1 MTAIT
6 RTRTDPLAAHNPA
19 HGPLALQPAVPPP
32 AADVFGSAA
41 PSKAVDKMNSPRKA
55 APAERFVSSKAAL
68 VDGKRAPPAATT
80 AAGEPRAA
88 LAGVNLNVGTLQK
101 RLQTAARP
109 HAKSIPQPAAVPD
122 VFDTEP
128 PRTGAAAASALGKR
142 PRERSAPATSSKRAR
157 AEAAALAAKSHKHE
171 QEQWLAKWQK
181 VFPTLVFHFEI
192 GAEEGVVGR
201 NLNNRV
207 QQMGARVDQFFS
219 QRVSHLVVKGGA
231 SPHKPRAAPSQS
243 KRVAREAA
251 DTNPFLDSTGVTD
264 LVQKAEKLGIKV
276 WTVKK
281 LTDMLDQ
288 LAPVGNA
295 AGDSLSHL
303 LADEKIHGTR
313 ERDFSAPRPDF
324 YYFKPGSKFLL
335 IEDATGRNRPVMVKE
350 YNSKDHKEWPC
361 VHEHFLRLTSSSCLP
376 TSARSDNIVKD
387 LRERALSLY
396 VDRVP
401 FRGEEPPQP
410 ALKRSQSLRDLSLTS
425 SLPEAEPYLKA
436 SGNSVVITSAIAST
450 STANTTPGT
459 FVGGVPQLGANKDR
473 AIMQMSK
480 RVQVLKG
487 NARLAAS
494 SKKLAGGVE
503 NRDPNEAGPSTLR
516 RRKSTGMDA
525 PTPPVKEFLSQNQ
538 VVAMLKQLKAPTTMA
553 KPSYDERVRNREL
566 VDTGYKRKDQ
576 DTASGYCENCR
587 VRYQDLSLHVASKK
601 HRRFATNPK
610 NFVDLDDMLQCL
622 QRPPNPA
629 ICYEVDV
636 CRPCYKLHDKD
647 KPCGRCMD
655 DPEVYSSPPPSS
667 RGSSVHGSAQKPR
680 YDVEPMDEDE
690 EEDDDEEEEQDE
702 QDFENEESN
711 MDEGAEAADGWVE
724 PTTIQ
729 PLAVAAAGA

>member
-1 MTAIT
+1 M
-6 RTRTDPLAAHNPA
+6 
-19 HGPLALQPAVPPP
+19 V
-32 AADVFGSAA
+32 
-41 PSKAVDKMNSPRKA
+41 RKGT
-55 APAERFVSSKAAL
+55 PAERAGAGAKAQQL
-68 VDGKRAPPAATT
+68 DGGKRAAGA

-88 LAGVNLNVGTLQK
+88 LARVNVNVGTLPR
-101 RLQTAARP
+101 RLQTRP
-109 HAKSIPQPAAVPD
+109 PQKSIPQPAAVPD
-122 VFDTEP
+122 VFDTTS
-128 PRTGAAAASALGKR
+128 PRTTTALGKR
-142 PRERSAPATSSKRAR
+142 ARERERAPTAPATSSKRAR
-157 AEAAALAAKSHKHE
+157 AEAAALAAKSHKQE

-192 GAEEGVVGR
+192 GAEEGAGR
-201 NLNNRV
+201 SLNNRV

-231 SPHKPRAAPSQS
+231 SPQRPRAAPSQS
-243 KRVAREAA
+243 KRAARETA

-264 LVQKAEKLGIKV
+264 LVQKAEKLGIK
-276 WTVKK
+276 

-295 AGDSLSHL
+295 TGDSLSHL
-303 LADEKIHGTR
+303 LADEKLHGTR
-313 ERDFSAPRPDF
+313 ERDFSAPRPDY

-350 YNSKDHKEWPC
+350 YNSKDHKDWPC
-361 VHEHFLRLTSSSCLP
+361 IHEHFLRLTSSSCLP

-396 VDRVP
+396 VDRVA
-401 FRGEEPPQP
+401 FRGEEPPHP
-410 ALKRSQSLRDLSLTS
+410 TIKRSQSLRDLSLTP

-450 STANTTPGT
+450 STANTAPGT

-494 SKKLAGGVE
+494 GKKVADGVE

-553 KPSYDERVRNREL
+553 KPSYDERVRNREH
-566 VDTGYKRKDQ
+566 VDAGYKRKDQ

-601 HRRFATNPK
+601 HRRFAANPK
-610 NFVDLDDMLQCL
+610 NFADLDDMLQCL

-629 ICYEVDV
+629 ICYEIEV
-636 CRPCYKLHDKD
+636 CRPCYRLHDKD
-647 KPCGRCMD
+647 KACGRCMD
-655 DPEVYSSPPPSS
+655 DPDVYSSPPPSS

-680 YDVEPMDEDE
+680 YDDVEPMDEDDD
-690 EEDDDEEEEQDE
+690 DDDEEEEHDE
-702 QDFENEESN
+702 QDFENEESH

-724 PTTIQ
+724 PTTTTTTTTIQ
-729 PLAVAAAGA
+729 PLAVTAGGA

>member
-1 MTAIT
+1 
-6 RTRTDPLAAHNPA
+6 
-19 HGPLALQPAVPPP
+19 
-32 AADVFGSAA
+32 
-41 PSKAVDKMNSPRKA
+41 
-55 APAERFVSSKAAL
+55 
-68 VDGKRAPPAATT
+68 
-80 AAGEPRAA
+80 
-88 LAGVNLNVGTLQK
+88 
-101 RLQTAARP
+101 
-109 HAKSIPQPAAVPD
+109 
-122 VFDTEP
+122 
-128 PRTGAAAASALGKR
+128 
-142 PRERSAPATSSKRAR
+142 
-157 AEAAALAAKSHKHE
+157 
-171 QEQWLAKWQK
+171 
-181 VFPTLVFHFEI
+181 
-192 GAEEGVVGR
+192 
-201 NLNNRV
+201 
-207 QQMGARVDQFFS
+207 
-219 QRVSHLVVKGGA
+219 
-231 SPHKPRAAPSQS
+231 
-243 KRVAREAA
+243 
-251 DTNPFLDSTGVTD
+251 
-264 LVQKAEKLGIKV
+264 
-276 WTVKK
+276 
-281 LTDMLDQ
+281 MLDQ

-350 YNSKDHKEWPC
+350 YNSKDHKDWPC

-410 ALKRSQSLRDLSLTS
+410 ALKRSQSLRDLSLTP

-494 SKKLAGGVE
+494 SKKLAVGVE

-525 PTPPVKEFLSQNQ
+525 PAPPVKEFLSQNQ

-553 KPSYDERVRNREL
+553 KPSYDERLRNREH
-566 VDTGYKRKDQ
+566 VDAGYKRKDQ

-601 HRRFATNPK
+601 HRRFAANPK

-629 ICYEVDV
+629 ICYEVEV

-655 DPEVYSSPPPSS
+655 DPEIYSSPPPSS

-680 YDVEPMDEDE
+680 YDAEPMDEDE
-690 EEDDDEEEEQDE
+690 EEDDDEEEQDE

-724 PTTIQ
+724 PAIQ